1 MGGKALESL
10 KETFTEMAKGPD
22 EFIAAI
28 QGVPAALLSK
38 RPDEK
43 NWSAREVVC
52 HVRDT
57 EEYFLERFLM
67 ILSFDEPVFSPA
79 DVQRWA
85 FERQYLRNDA
95 GEALAAFHKRRQE
108 NLEFLK
114 GLAPGQW
121 ERTCIHKIRGRMTMR
136 DYLNLV
142 AGHDKNHLDQLKR
155 ALAGKP

>member
-1 MGGKALESL
+1 MESL
-10 KETFTEMAKGPD
+10 KETFVEIAKAPD
-22 EFIAAI
+22 EFTAAI
-28 QGVPAALLSK
+28 RGATDDLLSK

-43 NWSAREVVC
+43 NWSAREIAC

-57 EEYFLERFLM
+57 EEYFIERFRM

-95 GEALAAFHKRRQE
+95 GEALAAFRKRRQDT
-108 NLEFLK
+108 LEFLK
-114 GLAPGQW
+114 GITPGQW
-121 ERTCIHKIRGRMTMR
+121 ERTCIHKIRGRMTLR
-136 DYLNLV
+136 DYLNLL

>member
-1 MGGKALESL
+1 VEAL
-10 KETFTEMAKGPD
+10 KETFVEIGRAPD
-22 EFIAAI
+22 EFIAAV
-28 QGVPAALLSK
+28 QGMSDAVLSK

-43 NWSAREVVC
+43 NWSAKEIVC

-57 EEYFLERFLM
+57 EEYFLDRFQM
-67 ILSFDEPVFSPA
+67 ILSFDEPFFSPA

-95 GEALAAFHKRRQE
+95 GEALAAFRKRRQDTR
-108 NLEFLK
+108 EFLK

-121 ERTCIHKIRGRMTMR
+121 ERTCIHKVRGRMTLR
-136 DYLNLV
+136 DYLNLL
-142 AGHDKNHLDQLKR
+142 ASHDKNHLDQLKR